1 LTLPGDRERNTLAQV
16 TVGLLHPGEM
26 GSVVGGI
33 LRAAGAQAL
42 WASEGR
48 SRASRER
55 ARAASLTD
63 VITLAALVAESG
75 VILSVCPPH
84 AAMEVARQ
92 VAAQRFTGVYLDA
105 NAVSPA
111 TARAVAGLV
120 EGAGARFVDG
130 GIVGPPPKTPETTR
144 LYLSGKEAGLIAAL
158 FEAGPMETIILD
170 GPPGA
175 ASALKVAYAAYTKG
189 TSALLL
195 AIRALAIREGVDD
208 ALLQEWTRSLPDL
221 SARTDAALRGGVRK
235 AWRFVGEME
244 ENAATFAEAG
254 IPDGF
259 SRAAADV
266 YRRLAGYKDAKQAP
280 SATEVAA
287 VLGGR

>member
-1 LTLPGDRERNTLAQV
+1 
-16 TVGLLHPGEM
+16 M
-26 GSVVGGI
+26 GSMLGEI

-48 SRASRER
+48 SGASRER
-55 ARAASLTD
+55 AGSAGLTD
-63 VITLAALVAESG
+63 VTTFAALVAERG

-84 AAMEVARQ
+84 AAVEVARQ
-92 VAAQRFTGVYLDA
+92 VAARRFAGVYLDA

-111 TARAVAGLV
+111 TARAVASLV

-130 GIVGPPPKTPETTR
+130 GIVGPPPKTPGTTR
-144 LYLSGKEAGLIAAL
+144 LYLSGKESSLIAAL
-158 FEAGPMETIILD
+158 FVAGPMETIILD

-266 YRRLAGYKDAKQAP
+266 YRRLAGYKDAKQTP
-280 SATEVAA
+280 SAMEVAA

>member
-1 LTLPGDRERNTLAQV
+1 MAQV
-16 TVGLLHPGEM
+16 TIGLLHPGEM
-26 GSVVGGI
+26 GSVLGEL
-33 LRAAGAQAL
+33 LRAAGVQAL

-48 SRASRER
+48 SGASRER
-55 ARAASLTD
+55 AGSAGLTD
-63 VITLAALVAESG
+63 AVTLAALAAESG

-84 AAMEVARQ
+84 AAVEVARQ
-92 VAAQRFTGVYLDA
+92 VAAQRFAGVYLDA

-111 TARAVAGLV
+111 TARAVARLV

-130 GIVGPPPKTPETTR
+130 GIVGPPPKTPGTTR
-144 LYLSGKEAGLIAAL
+144 LYLSGKESGLIAAL

-208 ALLQEWTRSLPDL
+208 ALLKEWTRSLPDL
-221 SARTDAALRGGVRK
+221 STRMEAALRGSVRK

-266 YRRLAGYKDAKQAP
+266 YRRLAGYKDSKQTP

>member
-1 LTLPGDRERNTLAQV
+1 MAQV
-16 TVGLLHPGEM
+16 TIGLLHPGEM
-26 GSVVGGI
+26 GSVLGEL
-33 LRAAGAQAL
+33 LRAAGVQAL

-48 SRASRER
+48 SGASRER
-55 ARAASLTD
+55 AGSAGLTD
-63 VITLAALVAESG
+63 AVTLAALAAESG

-84 AAMEVARQ
+84 AAVEVAQQ
-92 VAAQRFTGVYLDA
+92 VAAQRFAGVYLDA

-111 TARAVAGLV
+111 TARAVARLV

-130 GIVGPPPKTPETTR
+130 GIVGPPPKTPGTTR
-144 LYLSGKEAGLIAAL
+144 LYLSGKESGLIAAL

-195 AIRALAIREGVDD
+195 AIRTLAIREGVDD
-208 ALLQEWTRSLPDL
+208 ALLKEWTRSLPDL
-221 SARTDAALRGGVRK
+221 STRMEAALRGSVRK

-266 YRRLAGYKDAKQAP
+266 YRRLAGYKDSKQTP